1 MQRIVLPSGKEVEL
15 DTATEDHTGIASELQ
30 PRSAPVIKTSE
41 PKVARSKAVS
51 GDRRTKRKVK
61 TKNSPSPQKSRLV
74 TKQQTGL
81 GMPRSHTL
89 SNTFS
94 STPDFVT
101 PSNSNMATP
110 ADSQKQY
117 SALLSVS
124 SSASSEEEDFP
135 LITSSVPQV
144 PPPQML
150 MEDMMDGRSHLE
162 ALEQIFASDSESE
175 VDEGEEEGGSTMKA
189 AATGGLI
196 LCTLSSVCLY
206 SVFACT
212 QLRMFAIRSVHT
224 QYPTLMHF
232 YCRSPLSQRCSVNFM
247 IDGLAHFHC
256 RVCKIEYG
264 ALQLKSLQ

>member
-1 MQRIVLPSGKEVEL
+1 MQRIILPSGKEVDL
-15 DTATEDHTGIASELQ
+15 DTATEDHTGIAIELQ

-51 GDRRTKRKVK
+51 GDRRTKRKAK
-61 TKNSPSPQKSRLV
+61 TKNSPSPQKSRL

-89 SNTFS
+89 SSTFC

-110 ADSQKQY
+110 DSQKQY

-175 VDEGEEEGGSTMKA
+175 VDEGEEEGGSTVKP
-189 AATGGLI
+189 AATGGRI
-196 LCTLSSVCLY
+196 ICTLSTVC
-206 SVFACT
+206 ACV
-212 QLRMFAIRSVHT
+212 LCLHAHNYIRMSAIRALHSRW
-224 QYPTLMHF
+224 YPLIHF
-232 YCRSPLSQRCSVNFM
+232 YCGTPLSQHFSVNFL
-247 IDGLAHFHC
+247 IDDLTHFHC
-256 RVCKIEYG
+256 RVCKIEFG
-264 ALQLKSLQ
+264 ARQP